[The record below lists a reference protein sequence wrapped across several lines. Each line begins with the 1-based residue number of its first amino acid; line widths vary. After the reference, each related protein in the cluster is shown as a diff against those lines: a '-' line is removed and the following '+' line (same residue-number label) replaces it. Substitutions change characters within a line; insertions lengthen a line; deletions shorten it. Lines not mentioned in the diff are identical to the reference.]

1 MYLLRMAIVL
11 GILRGYINIWGY
23 HIKSL
28 IKIGNHILQYE
39 WPEYYMYLNVFK
51 SIINILFYKLY
62 LYCKVLFVNAVIIIY
77 EN

>member
-1 MYLLRMAIVL
+1 MGYDSYYKLAFQNLIAQNIVYYFHKGAIVV

-39 WPEYYMYLNVFK
+39 WPEYYMYLNVF
-51 SIINILFYKLY
+51 
-62 LYCKVLFVNAVIIIY
+62 
-77 EN
+77 